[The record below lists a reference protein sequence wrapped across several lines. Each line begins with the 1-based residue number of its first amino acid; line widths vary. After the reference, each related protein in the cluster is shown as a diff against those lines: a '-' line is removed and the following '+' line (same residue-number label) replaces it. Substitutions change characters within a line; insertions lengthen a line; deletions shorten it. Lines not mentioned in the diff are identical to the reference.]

1 MKTVLTDL
9 GRVYCSNAATTAMQR
24 NETSLWKLVDRH
36 RRGDCRFIPAG
47 DREWWLQTHQCRV
60 SWYRLPDGTT
70 IDVTTL
76 EPQDGYERFPK
87 TYIGIA
93 FEAKNDFYELKLPK
107 NFRRQKAAR

>member
-1 MKTVLTDL
+1 MPDLINL
-9 GRVYCSNAATTAMQR
+9 GRIYCSNAATVALQG
-24 NETSLWKLVDRH
+24 NETSLWRLVDRH
-36 RRGDCRFIPAG
+36 RRGDCGFIPAG
-47 DREWWLQTHQCRV
+47 DREWWLEIHQCRV

-93 FEAKNDFYELKLPK
+93 FRAANDYYELRPPK
-107 NFRRQKAAR
+107 NLRRQNAGG

>member
-1 MKTVLTDL
+1 MKTVLMNL
-9 GRVYCSNAATTAMQR
+9 GRLYCSNAATAALQR
-24 NETSLWKLVDRH
+24 NETSLWKLVSHH
-36 RRGDCRFIPAG
+36 RCGDCGFIPPG

-70 IDVTTL
+70 IDITTL

-93 FEAKNDFYELKLPK
+93 FDAKNDYYELKPPK
-107 NFRRQKAAR
+107 GHRRQKVGR